1 VRTTPVDVARGV
13 AVVEVQRAHTVVSVY
28 PNVGVQGA
36 TGPAG
41 PTGPQGPEGPG
52 SVVSYVHDQPVAS
65 AEWVVDHGLGWFPN
79 VTVVDSAGTVV
90 EGEIDYTDEDRVV
103 LRFSS
108 GFSGRAYL
116 S

>member
-1 VRTTPVDVARGV
+1 VSGN
-13 AVVEVQRAHTVVSVY
+13 VVEVQRRHNTVAVY
-28 PNVGVQGA
+28 PNVSLPGAQGP

-41 PTGPQGPEGPG
+41 PAGPPGPEPT
-52 SVVSYVHDQPVAS
+52 VSYVHTQSVPSD
-65 AEWVVDHGLGWFPN
+65 EWGIDHDLGWYPN
-79 VTVVDSAGTVV
+79 ATVLDSAGTVV
-90 EGEIDYTDEDRVV
+90 EGEIEYESVDRIV